1 MLKANAPAASAA
13 RSAVS
18 DVSDV
23 SARLP
28 LWVKLAYTA
37 FVMLL
42 VPFYWKAY
50 GPTNFLYFCDMAL
63 LLTVVAMW
71 RESALLASAC
81 AVGIVL
87 PQVLWMVDFVT
98 TLAGWPLTG
107 MTGYMFNEGIPL
119 FARFLSFFHFWLPLV
134 LLWLVKRLGYD
145 HRGLILWWTLAWAS
159 MWVSYLFL
167 PAPPAPAS
175 NPGLPVNVNYVYG
188 INDAAPQTWMPA
200 NAFFGLLLAALP
212 ALIWTPS
219 HLLLKRLFP
228 ATR

>member
-1 MLKANAPAASAA
+1 MLKAASSMPL
-13 RSAVS
+13 SADALVV
-18 DVSDV
+18 DR
-23 SARLP
+23 RLP
-28 LWVKLAYTA
+28 VWAKLAYTA
-37 FVMLL
+37 FVLVL

-87 PQVLWMVDFVT
+87 PQILWMVDFLT
-98 TLAGWPLTG
+98 TLVGWPLTG

-134 LLWLVKRLGYD
+134 LVWLVKRLGYD
-145 HRGLILWWTLAWAS
+145 GRGLFVWWALAWVA
-159 MWVSYLFL
+159 MWVSYLYL
-167 PAPPAPAS
+167 PAPPAPAG

-188 INDAAPQTWMPA
+188 VNDTAPQTWMPA
-200 NAFFGLLLAALP
+200 HAFFGLMLAALP

-219 HLLLKRLFP
+219 HLLFKRLFK
-228 ATR
+228 AAR